1 MPTVEVAQLT
11 RTNQH
16 MNVVFMST
24 SFGTRSRGEQEKT
37 IRLLKLKATEAGL
50 SGQLVPVWKDG
61 ATMKGIAPAE
71 WQAFFKS
78 IVWKDA
84 VASATTTLSW

>member
-11 RTNQH
+11 QTNQQ
-16 MNVVFMST
+16 MNLVFMSEA
-24 SFGTRSRGEQEKT
+24 FGTRSRGEQEKT
-37 IRLLKLKATEAGL
+37 IRLLKLKAREAGM

-61 ATMKGIAPAE
+61 ATMKGIAPLE

-78 IVWKDA
+78 IIWKDA
-84 VASATTTLSW
+84 VANATSTLSW